1 MVPPEN
7 KTASHSALDIKIVF
21 SPGNNGHIAGARR
34 TRSSVCGQPSVFSVP
49 SSLQK
54 AVCSMGQS
62 SLSPHPYRRQCAVWD
77 SLHCPLIP
85 TEGSVQYGTVFTVPS
100 SLQKAVYSFQSSV
113 SPQPCRQ
120 CGTVFSVP
128 SSLEKSV
135 SSMGQSSLSP
145 HPYRRQCPVW
155 DSLHCPLSPTEGSVQ
170 YGTVF
175 TVPSALQKAVS
186 STVGAKSGVRGQSS
200 ASPKPKQEKAVHVH
214 RGGEVR
220 TDIITTTQGCGHNV
234 FGQAATAA
242 PPCDIGQAPVH
253 GETTTLCPDD

>member
-1 MVPPEN
+1 M
-7 KTASHSALDIKIVF
+7 
-21 SPGNNGHIAGARR
+21 R
-34 TRSSVCGQPSVFSVP
+34 TTF
-49 SSLQK
+49 SLQ
-54 AVCSMGQS
+54 
-62 SLSPHPYRRQCAVWD
+62 
-77 SLHCPLIP
+77 CPLIP

-170 YGTVF
+170 YC
-175 TVPSALQKAVS
+175 
-186 STVGAKSGVRGQSS
+186 R
-200 ASPKPKQEKAVHVH
+200 
-214 RGGEVR
+214 GEVR
-220 TDIITTTQGCGHNV
+220 CSRTVFSVPQTKAREGSARAPWGRGPDRHHHHHPGLWTQRLWPGRHCSATLRYWPGPSARGDNHALS
-234 FGQAATAA
+234 GRLTIRAAW
-242 PPCDIGQAPVH
+242 Q
-253 GETTTLCPDD
+253 

>member
-85 TEGSVQYGTVFTVPS
+85 TEGCVQFSIFSVPPALQTVWDSLQCPLIPREVSVQYGTVFTLPS
-100 SLQKAVYSFQSSV
+100 SLQKA
-113 SPQPCRQ
+113 
-120 CGTVFSVP
+120 
-128 SSLEKSV
+128 V

-145 HPYRRQCPVW
+145 QPYRRQCPVW

-170 YGTVF
+170 YC
-175 TVPSALQKAVS
+175 
-186 STVGAKSGVRGQSS
+186 R
-200 ASPKPKQEKAVHVH
+200 
-214 RGGEVR
+214 GEVR
-220 TDIITTTQGCGHNV
+220 CSRTVFSVPQTKAREGSARAPWGRGPDRHHHHHPGLWTQRLWPGRHCSATLRYWPGPSARGDNHALS
-234 FGQAATAA
+234 GRLTIRAAW
-242 PPCDIGQAPVH
+242 Q
-253 GETTTLCPDD
+253 